1 MYWFLDPNLRSV
13 LPVIL
18 ASLLWA
24 SGGWLLVS
32 AVFHLSPGER
42 LAVGA
47 GAGLAVH
54 LALANLLAHL
64 LPSGAAFGVSAILVV
79 ALGVLLCLRTPR
91 ACDLRHA
98 WRAWPQVLLWA
109 LLALVFILIG
119 RGLGILDDRKN
130 LALVSL
136 MANGDIPPHFYMDAS
151 IPFKYHYG
159 SQLLGA
165 ELMSLGRL
173 TPWSAFDVSKGILGG
188 LAILLAWHLGRRL
201 THSALGGYAMAGLM
215 TFASGARWLLL
226 LVPPGWIAAASKTIH
241 LWGSGADTAPDL
253 AKALASTWT
262 LSGGPPIGIP
272 FAFVN
277 GMNEPLVLGIQAGT
291 ASLARG
297 LLFILLLT
305 FRRERSRWALL
316 VWTSV
321 LALLALTWETD
332 FLVFGGSL
340 LALAAFLRVWRRGA
354 GFSRSLKWAAA
365 SVLAAAALSL
375 VQGGTFTEIARGVVG
390 LSGSTGADVAGLSLR
405 WPPAFIS
412 AHLGVLHPGRP
423 FELMVALAEAGPALI
438 VAPLTLILLRRSAL
452 RRYELAALAVS
463 APLAAL
469 IPSVLAYAV
478 DRDITRFTTY
488 AMVAW
493 FLLAVP
499 VLWVLASRFR
509 RGIVLHLGIVWGSAA
524 MLGGVVVF
532 GALLTAAGRSV
543 FSEAIAPV
551 DASMTQMAW
560 GKLDPGAR
568 VLDSHPYRAVIVTGL
583 ATQSTTTDFEPYASW
598 STLVAQPD
606 ARAISNAGFR
616 YVYVDSWWW
625 EAMTDPERAS
635 FRADCVVQVASSHDE
650 GQNGDRWLY
659 DLQACASG

>member
-1 MYWFLDPNLRSV
+1 MYWFLDPKLSSAV
-13 LPVIL
+13 PFIL
-18 ASLLWA
+18 AALLWA
-24 SGGWLLVS
+24 SGGWLIVS
-32 AVFHLSPGER
+32 AVFRLRPAER
-42 LAVGA
+42 VVVGA
-47 GAGLAVH
+47 GAGLAIH
-54 LALANLLAHL
+54 LAAANLLAHL
-64 LPSGAAFGVSAILVV
+64 LPSGAAFCVSAILVFV
-79 ALGVLLCLRTPR
+79 LGVLLCLRTPH
-91 ACDLRHA
+91 ACEARDA
-98 WRAWPQVLLWA
+98 WRAWPQILIWA

-136 MANGDIPPHFYMDAS
+136 MASGDIPPHFYMDAS

-201 THSALGGYAMAGLM
+201 THGAIGGYAMACLT

-226 LVPPGWIAAASKTIH
+226 LVPPGWIAAASETIQ

-253 AKALASTWT
+253 ARALVSTWT

-316 VWTSV
+316 VWTSA

-390 LSGSTGADVAGLSLR
+390 LGGPAGVSVAGLSLR
-405 WPPAFIS
+405 WPPAIIS
-412 AHLGVLHPGRP
+412 AHLGVLHPDRP
-423 FELMVALAEAGPALI
+423 FELMVALAEAGPVLI

-452 RRYELAALAVS
+452 RRFELASLAMS

-469 IPSVLAYAV
+469 IPCLVAYSV

-499 VLWVLASRFR
+499 VLWVLAR
-509 RGIVLHLGIVWGSAA
+509 RLRKGAIHHLGIVWGVVAV
-524 MLGGVVVF
+524 LGGVVVF
-532 GALLTAAGRSV
+532 GGLMTAAGQSV

-551 DASMTQMAW
+551 DASMARLAW
-560 GKLDPGAR
+560 GKLGPGSKI
-568 VLDSHPYRAVIVTGL
+568 LDSHPYRAVIVTGL
-583 ATQSTTTDFEPYASW
+583 ATQSTRTDFEPYESW
-598 STLVAQPD
+598 TALVAQPD
-606 ARAISNAGFR
+606 ARAIADAGFR
-616 YVYVDSWWW
+616 YVYVDTSWWG
-625 EAMTDPERAS
+625 AMTDLQRAS
-635 FRADCVVQVASSHDE
+635 FRAGCVVQVASSHDE
-650 GQNGDRWLY
+650 GQNGDRWLF
-659 DLQACASG
+659 DLQGCASG